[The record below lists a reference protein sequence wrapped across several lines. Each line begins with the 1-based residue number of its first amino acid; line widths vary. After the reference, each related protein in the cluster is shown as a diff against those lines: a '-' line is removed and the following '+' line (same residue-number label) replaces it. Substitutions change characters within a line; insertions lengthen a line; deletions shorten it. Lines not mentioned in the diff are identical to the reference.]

1 MSLSSNSVTRN
12 SGRVIVGMGS
22 HGPAETTLGE
32 LQGQRDL
39 TKWTSK
45 TDEEYMRRVRDRAT
59 DAAKQIITQAMAQ
72 ATDLREQGKAE
83 GLQDATNQAQEYLD
97 SLAEQHAQTL
107 ATALAAMEQG
117 GKQLWNEHRQDIVT
131 LVHMVVRKT
140 IKVEMDA
147 RREEIL
153 GSVMDQALDAIDSYR
168 ELCLKV
174 NPQDEELVGQL
185 MERAKAMHPGL
196 DRWCVRPD
204 DKIQPGG
211 MILESAQGMV
221 DNSMEARWRAVE
233 QVLEQLSLEPAPQE
247 GAAT

>member
-1 MSLSSNSVTRN
+1 MSLSNSNATRN
-12 SGRVIVGMGS
+12 SGRVIVGGP
-22 HGPAETTLGE
+22 HGPSETTLGE
-32 LQGQRDL
+32 IQGQRDL

-59 DAAKQIITQAMAQ
+59 DAAKQIISQAMAQ
-72 ATDLREQGKAE
+72 AAELREQGKAE
-83 GLQDATNQAQEYLD
+83 GLQDATNQAQDYLD
-97 SLAEQHAQTL
+97 ALAAQHAQTL
-107 ATALAAMEQG
+107 AVAMAAVEQG
-117 GKQLWNEHRQDIVT
+117 GRQLWDENRQDIVT
-131 LVHMVVRKT
+131 LVRLVVRKA
-140 IKVEMDA
+140 INLEMDA

-185 MERAKAMHPGL
+185 MERAKALHPGL

-204 DKIQPGG
+204 EKIQPGG

-233 QVLEQLSLEPAPQE
+233 QVLEQLGLEPAPQE